1 MRTSRRLGNMVAVM
15 ASEQQQ
21 FESLV
26 SQLMSP
32 DNNIRNQAEAH
43 YDTIDEP
50 TKIKFL
56 IQMIRTSGIPEVRQM
71 SAVLLR
77 RIYSSSVDF
86 YDKLDPAFQQEMK
99 DNLLKAIQEE
109 QVQTIRKKVCDA
121 VAELSRSLLDEEGYN
136 HWQELLKFLFEC
148 CNSQKPELKESALHI
163 FVSFPGIFGTQQE
176 HYMQVIKQMLWQCLQ
191 DQSSQQVRFMSAR
204 ASVAFITDQV
214 EEIKQRQFVELV
226 PGIVQAVR
234 ESVQASADDSVLK
247 CLIDLA
253 DTCPKLLRAN
263 LEPILDLM
271 LEIVRNTDLVESW
284 RHLSLECVVTL
295 AETAPAMLRKCQKH
309 IPIIVPEMLAMMVD
323 LEDDPEWSVSDELD
337 DEDAESNSVAG
348 ESSLDRLACG
358 LGGKTVLPHIIVTVP
373 QMLQN
378 ADWRYRHA
386 GLMAISAVGEGCYKQ
401 MEALLPDIVNTVLPF
416 LTDSH
421 PRVRYAA
428 CNAVGQLSTDFA
440 QGFQKKFHTRV
451 IPGLLVVLDDTAN
464 PRVQAHAAAALVNF
478 SDDCPKNI
486 LASYLDNILAKL
498 EAVLASKLRE
508 LERGGKLVLEQV
520 VTTIATVADTAEE
533 KFLHY
538 YDRFMPNLK
547 YIMQNALSS
556 DYRML
561 RGKTIECISLIG
573 LAVGKEKFLPDANEV
588 MQLLLKTQTEM
599 EELEAD
605 DPQISYMISA
615 WARMCKIFG
624 TEFTQYLP
632 LVMPSVMKAASIKPE
647 VAVIDADDPKSGQYS
662 EDEGWQ
668 FITLG
673 DQQKFGIKTAGL
685 EDKSTACQMLV
696 CYARELKEGF
706 APYTEQV
713 VKLMVPLL
721 KFYFHDLV
729 RTAAAESLPY
739 LLECAKIK
747 GDAYLRQM
755 WAFMCPE
762 VLKAMSAEPEPDVQ
776 ILIMDAL
783 ARCIETLGVG
793 CMTPDYFTELGT
805 MLHDTIDSHKN
816 RQVERQQ
823 RRKEED
829 YDEEVEEDLQ
839 DEHETDVHILSK
851 VSDIMHALFGTHK
864 EAALP
869 FFEQLLPDFHSLL
882 APSGSAQDKQ
892 WSLCV
897 FDDVIE
903 HTGSASFK
911 YQEYFLRPMMNYV
924 LDRNADVRQA
934 ACYGCGVMAQY
945 GGEEYVSAC
954 AEVVPVLFQAIKAE
968 DSRSRENVNA
978 TENAISAVAKIC
990 KYNRGNIALNEV
1002 IPALL
1007 ATLPIT
1013 EDKEEAPHVYGYVC
1027 DLIEENNPLVL
1038 GTNNSNLPRILQIFA
1053 ELFINDVLS
1062 DDEAARKRVLAIIR
1076 QIQSAADMWT
1086 ACVGQLS
1093 ELQQEALKQA
1103 LEAES

>member
-1 MRTSRRLGNMVAVM
+1 MTC
-15 ASEQQQ
+15 
-21 FESLV
+21 
-26 SQLMSP
+26 
-32 DNNIRNQAEAH
+32 H
-43 YDTIDEP
+43 Y
-50 TKIKFL
+50 F
-56 IQMIRTSGIPEVRQM
+56 S
-71 SAVLLR
+71 
-77 RIYSSSVDF
+77 
-86 YDKLDPAFQQEMK
+86 
-99 DNLLKAIQEE
+99 
-109 QVQTIRKKVCDA
+109 
-121 VAELSRSLLDEEGYN
+121 
-136 HWQELLKFLFEC
+136 
-148 CNSQKPELKESALHI
+148 
-163 FVSFPGIFGTQQE
+163 SFPGIFGTQQE
-176 HYMQVIKQMLWQCLQ
+176 HYMQVIRQMLWQCLQ
-191 DQSSQQVRFMSAR
+191 DQASQQVRFMAAR

-214 EEIKQRQFVELV
+214 EEVKQRQFVDLV
-226 PGIVQAVR
+226 PGIVQ
-234 ESVQASADDSVLK
+234 
-247 CLIDLA
+247 
-253 DTCPKLLRAN
+253 
-263 LEPILDLM
+263 
-271 LEIVRNTDLVESW
+271 IVRNTTLVESW

-309 IPIIVPEMLAMMVD
+309 IPVIVPEMLALMVD

-337 DEDAESNSVAG
+337 DEDAESNPVAG

-378 ADWRYRHA
+378 GDWRYRHA

-416 LTDSH
+416 LTDPH

-428 CNAVGQLSTDFA
+428 CNAV
-440 QGFQKKFHTRV
+440 
-451 IPGLLVVLDDTAN
+451 IPGLLFVLDDTAN

-486 LASYLDNILAKL
+486 LSMYLDNILAKL
-498 EAVLASKLRE
+498 EAVLSTRMRE
-508 LERGGKLVLEQV
+508 LERGSKLVLEQV

-533 KFLHY
+533 KFLEF
-538 YDRFMPNLK
+538 YDRFIPNLK

-573 LAVGKEKFLPDANEV
+573 LAVGKEKFLPDASEV

-729 RTAAAESLPY
+729 RTAAAESLPF

-747 GDAYLRQM
+747 GDAYVRQM

-762 VLKAMSAEPEPDVQ
+762 VLKAMNAEPEPEVQ
-776 ILIMDAL
+776 ILIMGAL
-783 ARCIETLGVG
+783 AHCIETLGLG
-793 CMTPDYFTELGT
+793 CMSPDYFTELRT
-805 MLHDTIDSHKN
+805 VLHDVIEMHKN
-816 RQVERQQ
+816 REMERQQ

-851 VSDIMHALFGTHK
+851 VADIMHALFGTHK
-864 EAALP
+864 EAVLP

-882 APSGSAQDKQ
+882 APNGSAANKQ

-924 LDRNADVRQA
+924 VDGIADVRQA
-934 ACYGCGVMAQY
+934 ACYGCGMMAQF
-945 GGEEYVSAC
+945 GGEEYINAC
-954 AEVVPVLFQAIKAE
+954 AEVVPLLFQVINAQ

-1002 IPALL
+1002 VPALID
-1007 ATLPIT
+1007 ALPIT
-1013 EDKEEAPHVYGYVC
+1013 EDKEEAPHVYGYLC
-1027 DLIEENNPLVL
+1027 DLIEGNSPLALGENNK
-1038 GTNNSNLPRILQIFA
+1038 NLPRILQIFA
-1053 ELFINDVLS
+1053 EVFVHDVLS
-1062 DDEAARKRVLAIIR
+1062 DDETARKRVLSITR
-1076 QIQSAADMWT
+1076 QIQSAGDMWT
-1086 ACVGQLS
+1086 ACVGQLT
-1093 ELQQEALKQA
+1093 EDHQEALKKA
-1103 LEAES
+1103 LEEES

>member
-1 MRTSRRLGNMVAVM
+1 MRTSHRLGNMVAVM
-15 ASEQQQ
+15 ANEQQQ

-43 YDTIDEP
+43 YDTIVEP
-50 TKIKFL
+50 TKISFL
-56 IQMIRTSGIPEVRQM
+56 IQMIKTSGIPEVRQM

-77 RIYSSSVDF
+77 RIFSSSVDF
-86 YDKLDPAFQQEMK
+86 YEKLDPTLQQGMK
-99 DNLLKAIQEE
+99 DGLLKAIEEE
-109 QVQTIRKKVCDA
+109 QIPTVRKKICDA

-136 HWQELLKFLFEC
+136 HWQELLKFLFGC
-148 CNSQKPELKESALHI
+148 CNSTKSELKESALHI

-176 HYMQVIKQMLWQCLQ
+176 HYLQVIKQMLWQCLQ
-191 DQSSQQVRFMSAR
+191 DQTCQQVRFMSAR

-214 EEIKQRQFVELV
+214 EEIKQRQFVDLV

-234 ESVQASADDSVLK
+234 ESVQASTDDSVLK

-271 LEIVRNTDLVESW
+271 LEIVRNTNLVESW

-323 LEDDPEWSVSDELD
+323 LEDDPEWSVSDDLD

-358 LGGKTVLPHIIVTVP
+358 LGGKAVLPHIIVTVP

-378 ADWRYRHA
+378 QDWRYRHA

-401 MEALLPDIVNTVLPF
+401 METLLPDIVNTVLPF
-416 LTDSH
+416 LADQH

-440 QGFQKKFHTRV
+440 PGFQKKFHTRV
-451 IPGLLVVLDDTAN
+451 VPGLLLVLDDTAN

-478 SDDCPKNI
+478 CDDCPKNI
-486 LASYLDNILAKL
+486 LSSYLDNIVTKL
-498 EAVLASKLRE
+498 EVVLSSKLRE

-538 YDRFMPNLK
+538 YDRFMPSLK

-573 LAVGKEKFLPDANEV
+573 LAVGKEKFLPDASEV

-739 LLECAKIK
+739 ILECAKIK
-747 GDAYLRQM
+747 GEAYVRQM
-755 WAFMCPE
+755 WAYMCPE
-762 VLKAMSAEPEPDVQ
+762 VLKAMSAEPEPEVQ
-776 ILIMDAL
+776 ILIMNAL
-783 ARCIETLGVG
+783 AQCIETLGVG
-793 CMTPDYFTELGT
+793 CMTPDYFNELAT
-805 MLHDTIDSHKN
+805 MLHDIIEMHKN

-869 FFEQLLPDFHSLL
+869 FFERLLPDFHSLL

-924 LDRNADVRQA
+924 VDRNSDVRQA
-934 ACYGCGVMAQY
+934 ACYGCGVMAQF
-945 GGEEYVSAC
+945 GGEEYMSAC
-954 AEVVPVLFQAIKAE
+954 AEVVPLLFQVINAQ

-978 TENAISAVAKIC
+978 TENAVSAVAKIC

-1002 IPALL
+1002 IPAFI
-1007 ATLPIT
+1007 AALPII
-1013 EDKEEAPHVYGYVC
+1013 EDKEEAPHVYGYLC
-1027 DLIEENNPLVL
+1027 DLIEGNNPLAL
-1038 GTNNSNLPRILQIFA
+1038 GNLPRILQIFG
-1053 ELFINDVLS
+1053 EVFVNDVLS
-1062 DDEAARKRVLAIIR
+1062 DNEASRKRVLSIIR

-1086 ACVGQLS
+1086 ACVGQLT
-1093 ELQQEALKQA
+1093 ELHQESLKQA
-1103 LEAES
+1103 LETES

>member
-1 MRTSRRLGNMVAVM
+1 MVAVM
-15 ASEQQQ
+15 ANEQQQ

-32 DNNIRNQAEAH
+32 DNGIRNQAEAH
-43 YDTIDEP
+43 YDNLDEE

-71 SAVLLR
+71 SAVLVR
-77 RIYSSSVDF
+77 RIFSSSVDF
-86 YDKLDPAFQQEMK
+86 YDKLSPALQEEMK
-99 DNLLKAIQEE
+99 NDLLQAIHNE
-109 QVQTIRKKVCDA
+109 QVQTVRKKICDA
-121 VAELSRSLLDEEGYN
+121 VSELSRSLLDEDGYN

-148 CNSQKPELKESALHI
+148 CNSLKAELKESALHI

-191 DQSSQQVRFMSAR
+191 DQASQQVRFMAAR

-214 EEIKQRQFVELV
+214 EEVKQRQFVDLV

-234 ESVQASADDSVLK
+234 ESVQSSADDSVLK

-263 LEPILDLM
+263 LEGILDLM
-271 LEIVRNTDLVESW
+271 LEIVRNTNLVESW

-323 LEDDPEWSVSDELD
+323 LEDDPEWSVSDELE

-358 LGGKTVLPHIIVTVP
+358 LGGKTVLPHIIVSVP

-378 ADWRYRHA
+378 GDWRYRHA

-401 MEALLPDIVNTVLPF
+401 METLLADIVNTVLPF
-416 LTDSH
+416 LTDPH

-440 QGFQKKFHTRV
+440 PGFQKKFHARV
-451 IPGLLVVLDDTAN
+451 IPGLLVVLEDTAN

-486 LASYLDNILAKL
+486 LSSYLDNILAKL
-498 EAVLASKLRE
+498 QAVLSSKMRE
-508 LERGGKLVLEQV
+508 LERGGRLVLEQV

-533 KFLHY
+533 KFLHF

-599 EELEAD
+599 EDLEAD

-662 EDEGWQ
+662 EDDGWQ

-706 APYTEQV
+706 APYIEQV

-747 GDAYLRQM
+747 GDAYVRQM

-762 VLKAMSAEPEPDVQ
+762 VLKAMSTEPEPEVQ
-776 ILIMDAL
+776 ILIMNAL
-783 ARCIETLGVG
+783 AQCIETLGLG
-793 CMTPDYFTELGT
+793 CMTPDYFTELRT
-805 MLHDTIDSHKN
+805 VLHDIINMHKN
-816 RQVERQQ
+816 REVERQQ

-851 VSDIMHALFGTHK
+851 VSDIMHALFGTYK

-924 LDRNADVRQA
+924 VDRNADVRQA
-934 ACYGCGVMAQY
+934 ACYGCGVMAQF
-945 GGEEYVSAC
+945 GGEEYINAC
-954 AEVVPVLFQAIKAE
+954 ADVVPLLFQVINAQY
-968 DSRSRENVNA
+968 SRSRENVNA

-1002 IPALL
+1002 IPALIGS
-1007 ATLPIT
+1007 LPIT
-1013 EDKEEAPHVYGYVC
+1013 EDKEEAPHVYGYLC
-1027 DLIEENNPLVL
+1027 DLIEGNNSLVL
-1038 GTNNSNLPRILQIFA
+1038 GTNYSNLPRILQIFGDV
-1053 ELFINDVLS
+1053 FVHDVLS
-1062 DDEAARKRVLAIIR
+1062 DDETARKRVLSIIR
-1076 QIQSAADMWT
+1076 LIQTAADMWT
-1086 ACVGQLS
+1086 VCVGQLT
-1093 ELQQEALKQA
+1093 EVHQEALKQA
-1103 LEAES
+1103 LEEES